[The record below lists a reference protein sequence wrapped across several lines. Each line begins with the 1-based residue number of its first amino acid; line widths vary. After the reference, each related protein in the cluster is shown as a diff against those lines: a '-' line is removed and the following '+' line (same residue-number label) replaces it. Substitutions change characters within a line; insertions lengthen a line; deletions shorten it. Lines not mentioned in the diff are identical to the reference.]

1 MPRTKQF
8 DEEEVLAKAMELFW
22 KKGYNGT
29 SIQDLV
35 DHLGVN
41 RASLYNTFGGKD
53 ALFRRSLQLYRA
65 QNIQQIAGFLRRQP
79 SIREGIRSLFLMA
92 ADRCVRDTD
101 RKGCFVVNTATE
113 LIPGHPEMLH
123 LLLDN
128 QTAFEQL
135 FLEVLEEGVQRGEIS
150 SDTNVAATA
159 AFLFTLY
166 NGLNVIAKINPDPAH
181 LNRTLE
187 VGLSVLDN

>member
-8 DEEEVLAKAMELFW
+8 NEEEVLAKAMELFW

-35 DHLGVN
+35 DHLGIN

-53 ALFRRSLQLYRA
+53 SLFRQSLQHYRA
-65 QNIQQIAGFLRRQP
+65 QNIQQVAGFLRRQP

-92 ADRCVRDTD
+92 VDRCVKDTD
-101 RKGCFVVNTATE
+101 RKGCFVVNTTTE
-113 LIPGHPEMLH
+113 LIPNHPEILH
-123 LLLDN
+123 LLLEN
-128 QTAFEQL
+128 QAAFEQL
-135 FLEVLEEGVQRGEIS
+135 FREVLEEGVQRGEIPA
-150 SDTNVAATA
+150 DKNLAATA

-166 NGLNVIAKINPDPAH
+166 NGLNVVAKVNPDPAH

-187 VGLSVLDN
+187 VGLSVLDD